1 MKKWFE
7 KLSEKYQLFMQ
18 ERYGIDELSQFLSIV
33 ALILLLPSFI
43 PSLRFFCIASL
54 VLMIWSLVRSFSKN
68 LYKRQEERNGY
79 LKLKYQVIQKSRLLQ
94 NMWRDRKTHRYI
106 KCPHCG
112 GMVRIRKPDKGKTIS
127 IYCPRCNSS
136 FEKKT

>member
-68 LYKRQEERNGY
+68 VYKRREERNGY
-79 LKLKYQVIQKSRLLQ
+79 LKYMCLL
-94 NMWRDRKTHRYI
+94 
-106 KCPHCG
+106 
-112 GMVRIRKPDKGKTIS
+112 
-127 IYCPRCNSS
+127 
-136 FEKKT
+136 